1 MTVTV
6 ANHRVMSASGSSA
19 PAGSANNS
27 SPLGNMAG
35 SLGKDDFIK
44 LLVAQLKHQDP
55 MSPQDGTQM
64 ATQLAQFSSVEQLM
78 NINQTLTGQGSTSAG
93 LATALENS
101 TAIGL
106 IGKNVS
112 VANDAFSVGGADPI
126 PAFAAELPSAGK
138 LTVSILDASGHVVR
152 TKDVGSV
159 SAGRQSIDVSGI
171 ASGLSA
177 GNYTVKLNF
186 TNTAGTASVPATLV
200 TAHVDGVQFGPTGLV
215 LRSGTRTW
223 PLSGVTSVDASN

>member
-1 MTVTV
+1 MTAPV
-6 ANHRVMSASGSSA
+6 AINRVMSASSSSSS
-19 PAGSANNS
+19 GSANNS

-44 LLVAQLKHQDP
+44 LLVAQMQHQDP
-55 MSPQDGTQM
+55 MNPQDGTQM

-78 NINQTLTGQGSTSAG
+78 NINQTLSGQSGTNSG

-112 VANDAFSVGGADPI
+112 ISNDAFTVGGAAAI
-126 PAFAAELPSAGK
+126 PPFSTELPSAGK
-138 LTVSILDASGHVVR
+138 LTVNILDAQGHIVR
-152 TKDVGSV
+152 TQDMGTVA
-159 SAGRQSIDVSGI
+159 AGRQSLDVSGL

-177 GNYTVKLNF
+177 GSYTVKVSF
-186 TNTAGTASVPATLV
+186 TDSAGKSSVPATLT

-215 LRSGTRTW
+215 LRSGTRTY
-223 PLSGVTSVDASN
+223 PLSGVTSVDAAT

>member
-1 MTVTV
+1 MTAPV
-6 ANHRVMSASGSSA
+6 AINRTMSATGASGS
-19 PAGSANNS
+19 ANA

-55 MSPQDGTQM
+55 MNPQDGTQM

-78 NINQTLTGQGSTSAG
+78 NINQTLSGQSNTNAG

-112 VANDAFSVGGADPI
+112 IANDAFTVGGADPV
-126 PAFAAELPSAGK
+126 PGFSTELASAGK
-138 LTVSILDASGHVVR
+138 LTVSILDAQGHIVR
-152 TKDVGSV
+152 TQDMGTVA
-159 SAGRQSIDVSGI
+159 AGRQPLDI
-171 ASGLSA
+171 SGLSSGLA
-177 GNYTVKLNF
+177 NGNYTVKVSF
-186 TNTAGTASVPATLV
+186 TNAAGTASTPATLT

-215 LRSGTRTW
+215 LRSGTRTY
-223 PLSGVTSVDASN
+223 PLSGVTSVDAAN